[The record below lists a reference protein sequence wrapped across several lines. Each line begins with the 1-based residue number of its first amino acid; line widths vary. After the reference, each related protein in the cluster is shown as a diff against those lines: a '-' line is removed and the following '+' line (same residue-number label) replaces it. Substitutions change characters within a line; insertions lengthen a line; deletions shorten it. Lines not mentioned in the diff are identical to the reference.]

1 MLCLL
6 LLLLLLLLPMMTTQA
21 HCTATFRAPELFDV
35 PSHCTLDGRM
45 DVWALGCTL

>member
-1 MLCLL
+1 MMECMSRAAVLDVLL
-6 LLLLLLLLPMMTTQA
+6 IVQA

>member
-1 MLCLL
+1 MPRIAGALL
-6 LLLLLLLLPMMTTQA
+6 QA

-35 PSHCTLDGRM
+35 PSHCTLTTAV

>member
-1 MLCLL
+1 LRANVLL
-6 LLLLLLLLPMMTTQA
+6 LLLLLLLLLQA

-35 PSHCTLDGRM
+35 PSHCTVDGRM